1 MINDDLRPED
11 LSLFSDDAFD
21 AMTSPAP
28 AQSSRAT
35 VEQQN
40 AIKQRLSSMGV
51 KLTQDPSMM
60 SEGAVPVTN
69 ANASIHQTI
78 QRIKSGAAR
87 SDMKDI
93 AQKAER
99 IAAQNSPPPIH
110 QPRKNKPTRPGQPQ
124 QPSNAPKVETFVP
137 AGGSREARD
146 IESMFSDDGGGSYF
160 SPEAQGTPLRDDD
173 FGSTYLPQFDPVSE
187 LRRRAAEKGGVPA
200 TQVPAQKPVAV
211 LPENLQQDHLIQIV
225 ESVTR
230 RVSEDML
237 KKVLKEFSAV
247 FTEMQNQNQKPKN
260 IFEVYNK
267 DKNIIKIGS
276 QLYQLTPVRIKGKD

>member
-1 MINDDLRPED
+1 MINDELRPED
-11 LSLFSDDAFD
+11 LNMFSDDAFD
-21 AMTSPAP
+21 DMPSSAPAP
-28 AQSSRAT
+28 ASRAT

-40 AIKQRLSSMGV
+40 ALKQRLSSMGV

-60 SEGAVPVTN
+60 SEGHVPVTS

-110 QPRKNKPTRPGQPQ
+110 QPRKNKPQRPGQPQ
-124 QPSNAPKVETFVP
+124 QPSNAPKVETF
-137 AGGSREARD
+137 AAGGGSREARD
-146 IESMFSDDGGGSYF
+146 IESMFTDDGGGSYF
-160 SPEAQGTPLRDDD
+160 NSAGQSSSIREDD
-173 FGSTYLPQFDPVSE
+173 FGSTYLPTFDPVSE
-187 LRRRAAEKGGVPA
+187 LRKRAAEKGVSTP
-200 TQVPAQKPVAV
+200 QVPVQKPKQASSASLDTV
-211 LPENLQQDHLIQIV
+211 PQDQLVQIMETV
-225 ESVTR
+225 SR

-237 KKVLKEFSAV
+237 KKVLKEFSIV
-247 FTEMQNQNQKPKN
+247 FSEMQNQKSKN
-260 IFEVYNK
+260 VFEVYNK

>member
-1 MINDDLRPED
+1 MINDELRPED
-11 LSLFSDDAFD
+11 LNMFSDDAFD
-21 AMTSPAP
+21 DMPSAAPAP
-28 AQSSRAT
+28 RAS

-40 AIKQRLSSMGV
+40 ALKQRLSSMGV

-60 SEGAVPVTN
+60 SEGSVPVTS
-69 ANASIHQTI
+69 ANASIHQAI

-146 IESMFSDDGGGSYF
+146 IESMFSDEGGGSYF
-160 SPEAQGTPLRDDD
+160 GPTGSSAASGEED
-173 FGSTYLPQFDPVSE
+173 FGATYLPQFDPASQ
-187 LRRRAAEKGGVPA
+187 LKRIAQEKGIVPT
-200 TQVPAQKPVAV
+200 TQVPAQKPKAVAV

-260 IFEVYNK
+260 VFEVYNK